1 MNLSIVGLL
10 QLPKGLKSLRPTCKI
25 QTFCRCGSC
34 ADVPQPLGEDGWYLA
49 AGTIPLPSIHQFVFP
64 ACLSCALSWRMILPC
79 YVAVSTCGW
88 LQFDSDCMVIGK
100 LEPRNRNC
108 IFSPHTIGGRKV
120 YARDP
125 LRGALYLL
133 HGESNL
139 EVGKQDLCLTAVE
152 AAPQK
157 NFEFVVHAA
166 FCQDYQKR
174 LGGWLVGI
182 ASFDLV
188 PIFQIGLYWVYTL

>member
-1 MNLSIVGLL
+1 
-10 QLPKGLKSLRPTCKI
+10 
-25 QTFCRCGSC
+25 
-34 ADVPQPLGEDGWYLA
+34 
-49 AGTIPLPSIHQFVFP
+49 
-64 ACLSCALSWRMILPC
+64 
-79 YVAVSTCGW
+79 
-88 LQFDSDCMVIGK
+88 MVIGK

-188 PIFQIGLYWVYTL
+188 PIFQIGLYIIKLITYMLRIHCPSGKNVPDQQLCG

>member
-1 MNLSIVGLL
+1 MDGTWPQGRFHCHQSINLFSPLAFRVPCPGEWYCLVM
-10 QLPKGLKSLRPTCKI
+10 LP
-25 QTFCRCGSC
+25 
-34 ADVPQPLGEDGWYLA
+34 
-49 AGTIPLPSIHQFVFP
+49 
-64 ACLSCALSWRMILPC
+64 
-79 YVAVSTCGW
+79 VSTRRW

-152 AAPQK
+152 AAPQ

-182 ASFDLV
+182 ASFDLG